1 MGVCCWGTG
10 DPLRA
15 SAVCTSMSFTCMNRE
30 GSSDSG
36 SSKGCW
42 QVEQRWGAS
51 QETADETETAS
62 ASDSFLLSAGD
73 DMASRRTATG
83 EQANGDRR
91 AGERQPASRRTANGR
106 TASRRTGEQANG
118 ERRTANGERA
128 GEQANR
134 TAGERRRVKRRVY
147 TAYESSGE

>member
-30 GSSDSG
+30 GSS
-36 SSKGCW
+36 KGCW

-51 QETADETETAS
+51 QETADDTGDETAS

-73 DMASRRTATG
+73 DMASRQTATG
-83 EQANGDRR
+83 QQANGDRR
-91 AGERQPASRRTANGR
+91 AGERRAGERRAGERQPGERRTGER
-106 TASRRTGEQANG
+106 RPASRRTGEQANG
-118 ERRTANGERA
+118 ERRTASRRTGQ
-128 GEQANR
+128 QAN
-134 TAGERRRVKRRVY
+134 GD
-147 TAYESSGE
+147 ESSGE